1 MSPNNK
7 LSAAAQRVEALA
19 VGKTTTTRSS
29 PSGVLKRI
37 HDIHPDRAFKS
48 NCIDGVWVVR
58 RVA

>member
-1 MSPNNK
+1 MRPTNK
-7 LSAAAQRVEALA
+7 LSAAAMRIEGMG

-37 HDIHPDRAFKS
+37 KDLYPERQFKA
-48 NCIDGVWVVR
+48 NLIDGVYVVR